1 VYEKTVIANEV
12 EEHLHCTH
20 LSVAA
25 ANRAPPRPSA
35 CPWQHHFRDHMA
47 KVGHQ
52 PHVESSIRLLDE
64 KLVLLQHGE
73 DEVDMS

>member
-1 VYEKTVIANEV
+1 
-12 EEHLHCTH
+12 
-20 LSVAA
+20 
-25 ANRAPPRPSA
+25 
-35 CPWQHHFRDHMA
+35 MA